1 MKAFTSSKSV
11 PLSFW
16 RSAFTA
22 SSLTPCQ
29 RSHRKFSVYTQKKS
43 ILEIQNLK
51 QEGKKIAMITAYDY
65 PSAKHACH
73 ADFDIILI
81 GDSVGMVCLGYDSTQ
96 PVTMQDMLHHCKA
109 VRRGAPSKFLVGDM
123 PFGSYESSLVDAF
136 QNAATLVKE
145 GNVDAVKIEGGANRA
160 DTVQKLVDGGIAVMG
175 HIGLTPQAISV
186 LGGFRAQGKTAAKA
200 RQLVDDALALQ
211 EAGAFAIVIE
221 CVPANV
227 AEIITNT
234 LQIPTIGIGAGS
246 LTSGQV
252 LVYHDVL
259 GMMHHPHHEMH
270 VPKFCKKY
278 AQLGIDVHEAL
289 STFRSDV
296 LNGSFP
302 SDEFSPFKMSEEE
315 IKKFNSTLPKNLSD
329 TAGSKLT

>member
-1 MKAFTSSKSV
+1 MMRAFISSKSV
-11 PLSFW
+11 PLSSG
-16 RSAFTA
+16 RSIFTA
-22 SSLTPCQ
+22 SSSTPCL
-29 RSHRKFSVYTQKKS
+29 RGFRKFSVYTHKKS
-43 ILEIQNLK
+43 VLEIQNLRREK
-51 QEGKKIAMITAYDY
+51 KKITMITAYDY
-65 PSAKHACH
+65 PSAKHASY

-109 VRRGAPSKFLVGDM
+109 VRRGAPSKFLVGDL
-123 PFGSYESSLVDAF
+123 PFGSYESSHVDAF
-136 QNAATLVKE
+136 RNAAALVKE

-175 HIGLTPQAISV
+175 HIGLTPQAIGV

-221 CVPANV
+221 CVPSNV
-227 AEIITNT
+227 AEVITKA
-234 LQIPTIGIGAGS
+234 LQIPTIGIGAGKS
-246 LTSGQV
+246 TSGQV

-259 GMMHHPHHEMH
+259 GMMHHPHHEKH

-278 AQLGIDVHEAL
+278 ARLGVDVHEAL
-289 STFRSDV
+289 SSFRNDV
-296 LNGSFP
+296 VNESFP
-302 SDEFSPFKMSEEE
+302 SDVYSPFKMSEEE
-315 IKKFNSTLPKNLSD
+315 IKKFNSALPESV
-329 TAGSKLT
+329 